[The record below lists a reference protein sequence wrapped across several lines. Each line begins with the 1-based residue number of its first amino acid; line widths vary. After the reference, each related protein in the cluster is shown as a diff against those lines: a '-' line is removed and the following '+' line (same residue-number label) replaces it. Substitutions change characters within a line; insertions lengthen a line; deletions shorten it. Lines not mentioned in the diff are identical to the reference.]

1 MSSRRTLLKLRIYSH
16 NLRVETD
23 RYNKIPL
30 DERTCPL
37 YSDMF
42 LSKIETKIGDIR
54 KLSHEY
60 LIMIRTD
67 EF

>member
-1 MSSRRTLLKLRIYSH
+1 MDSRRTLLKLRIGSH

-23 RYNKIPL
+23 RYDKIPL
-30 DERTCPL
+30 DEWTCPL

-42 LSKIETKIGDIR
+42 LCKIETKIGDIR
-54 KLSHEY
+54 KLSNENM
-60 LIMIRTD
+60 IMNRTD